1 MRDVGVVEG
10 DLPGREDRVVDV
22 LLLHRG
28 NHDSGVRY
36 LAGREPDLPGRGSGA
51 LGVHRVLA
59 VAPAATVAITP
70 AIARTYGLRDMLED
84 ILPLTGR
91 PAFP

>member
-36 LAGREPDLPGRGSGA
+36 LAGREPDLPGVGA
-51 LGVHRVLA
+51 APLA
-59 VAPAATVAITP
+59 STAFSPWHPAATVAITP
-70 AIARTYGLRDMLED
+70 AIARTYGLRDMLRD

>member
-22 LLLHRG
+22 LLLHPG
-28 NHDSGVRY
+28 NHDAGVRY

-59 VAPAATVAITP
+59 VAPGGDRGDHTGD
-70 AIARTYGLRDMLED
+70 RED
-84 ILPLTGR
+84 IW
-91 PAFP
+91 AA